1 MGVGKPQENNVFKN
15 VSLIENENNV
25 SIFFCGFLSSVSWV
39 HQIKISITG

>member
-25 SIFFCGFLSSVSWV
+25 SIFFVSFLL
-39 HQIKISITG
+39 